1 MKLVER
7 HIIKKSNKKWKSLDN
22 ICFLSKNLYNS
33 ALYYIRKYKEENGK
47 FIRYN
52 DLDRE
57 FRHSD
62 RKDYKLL
69 PSGTAQ
75 QNLMLVD
82 KSLTSYFKLLSK
94 WKKDKKSLISCP
106 KFPKY
111 KDKIKGR
118 NIVVFTYAQIRI
130 RNGYIYFPKK
140 SLIEPIKTNIKSLKQ
155 VRIIPQSSCYIIEIV
170 YEKQDKEIIIND
182 NYLSIDLGLNNLM
195 TCYDTKNNKSLIVNG
210 KPVKSINQ
218 FYNKKRTLIQSN
230 LIKNHN
236 KYNSNKLN
244 NLTLKRN
251 NKITDYLHKSSRFI
265 INYCV
270 NNDISN
276 VIVGYNREWKQEINI
291 GKRNNQ
297 NFVQIPHQKFI
308 YMLEYKLKLE
318 GINFI
323 QNEESYT
330 SKCSA
335 LDLEPL
341 NKHENY
347 LGKRTKRGLFISSK
361 GIKINADLNG
371 ALNILRKVAPDKG
384 KKVIQSQRCRG
395 QAIWPLKTSLYK
407 KKFLNRGNI

>member
-7 HIIKKSNKKWKSLDN
+7 HIIKKSDKQWKSLDD

-33 ALYYIRKYKEENGK
+33 ALYHIRKYKEENGK

-52 DLDRE
+52 DLERE
-57 FRHSD
+57 FKLSNQ
-62 RKDYKLL
+62 KDYRLL
-69 PSGTAQ
+69 PNNSSQ
-75 QNLMLVD
+75 QILMLID
-82 KSLTSYFKLLSK
+82 KSLTSYFKLLSN
-94 WKKDKKSLISCP
+94 WKKDKKSLNGCP

-118 NIVVFTYAQIRI
+118 NIIVFTYTQMQVK
-130 RNGYIYFPKK
+130 NGYIYFPKK
-140 SLIEPIKTNIKSLKQ
+140 SLIQPIKTNVTSLKQ
-155 VRIIPQSSCYIIEIV
+155 VRIIPQSSCYIIEII
-170 YEKQDKEIIIND
+170 YDKQEKEKIIND

-195 TCYDTKNNKSLIVNG
+195 TCYNTINHKSLIING
-210 KPVKSINQ
+210 KPIKSINQ
-218 FYNKKRTLIQSN
+218 FYNKKRSNIQSK

-251 NKITDYLHKSSRFI
+251 NKIQDYLHKSSRFI
-265 INYCV
+265 VNYCV
-270 NNDISN
+270 ENNISN
-276 VIVGYNREWKQEINI
+276 VVVGYNKEWKQEINI

-297 NFVQIPHQKFI
+297 NFIQIPHQKLI
-308 YMLEYKLKLE
+308 YMLEYKCKLE

-335 LDLEPL
+335 LDLEVL
-341 NKHENY
+341 NKHDNY
-347 LGKRTKRGLFISSK
+347 LGKRVKRGLFISYK

-371 ALNILRKVAPDKG
+371 ALNILRKVVPDKEQEI
-384 KKVIQSQRCRG
+384 VQTHRYRG
-395 QAIWPLKTSLYK
+395 QAIWPSKINL
-407 KKFLNRGNI
+407 

>member
-1 MKLVER
+1 MRLTER
-7 HIIKKSNKKWKSLDN
+7 HIIKKSNKNWKSLDD

-33 ALYYIRKYKEENGK
+33 ALYFIRKHKEETGK

-52 DLDRE
+52 DLERE
-57 FRHSD
+57 FKLTNQ
-62 RKDYKLL
+62 KDYRAL
-69 PSGTAQ
+69 PIASSQ
-75 QNLMLVD
+75 QILMLVD
-82 KSLTSYFKLLSK
+82 KSLISYFKLLSM
-94 WKKDKKSLISCP
+94 WKKNKKSLSGCP
-106 KFPKY
+106 KFLHY

-118 NIVVFTYAQIRI
+118 FIVPFTYSQFQIK
-130 RNGYIYFPKK
+130 NGELKFPK
-140 SLIEPIKTNIKSLKQ
+140 IANIGIIKTNVELLKQ
-155 VRIIPQSSCYIIEIV
+155 VRIIPQSSCYVIEIV
-170 YEKQDKEIIIND
+170 YEKQEKEKIIND

-218 FYNKKRTLIQSN
+218 YYNKKRALVQSK

-236 KYNSNKLN
+236 SSRLN
-244 NLTLKRN
+244 NLALKRN

-265 INYCV
+265 VNYCV
-270 NNDISN
+270 SNQISN
-276 VIVGYNREWKQEINI
+276 LVVGYNKEWKQEINI

-308 YMLEYKLKLE
+308 YMLEYKCKLD

-335 LDLEPL
+335 LDLESL
-341 NKHENY
+341 NKHDSY
-347 LGKRTKRGLFISSK
+347 LGKRVKRGLFVSSK
-361 GIKINADLNG
+361 RIKINADLNG

-384 KKVIQSQRCRG
+384 KEIIQTQRCRG
-395 QAIWPLKTSLYK
+395 QAIWPSKTSL
-407 KKFLNRGNI
+407 